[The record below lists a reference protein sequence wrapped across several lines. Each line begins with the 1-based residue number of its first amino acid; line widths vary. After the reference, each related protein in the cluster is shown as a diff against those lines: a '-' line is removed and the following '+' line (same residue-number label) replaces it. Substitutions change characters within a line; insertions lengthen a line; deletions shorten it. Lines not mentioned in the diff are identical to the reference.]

1 MTGGNLRPS
10 GRSGS
15 QHPPV
20 QDGLASAAEEL
31 YALSPGD
38 FTAARDERVAQAR
51 ASGDRDLARAIGAL
65 RRPAVSAWLV
75 NQLVREAGDQVGELL
90 ALGESLRQA
99 QKDLAGEQVRELSVQ
114 RRRLVAALVA
124 EAKRLAERDGR
135 AAGPQVERE
144 VEATLQAA
152 LADADAAA
160 AVRAGCLAS
169 PLSYAGLG
177 VGDETGTV
185 SWQRAPAR
193 EKAPDGEKTPAKGKA
208 PAREKAA
215 AKGKAPARER
225 ASGRRTAETAAERET
240 RLAAAEAERQARQAV
255 AEAERRAAKIA
266 EAEEAVRRA
275 ADTAAAAQADLA
287 GAEARFTSARAAQE
301 SARQQV
307 ERLDKELSR
316 AIAAESQANRAARD
330 AQRGKEAAA
339 RAADAA
345 RQRLARSQTAA
356 RRLG

>member
-1 MTGGNLRPS
+1 MTAGNLRPS
-10 GRSGS
+10 GQSGS
-15 QHPPV
+15 QDPPV
-20 QDGLASAAEEL
+20 RDGDLAGAAQEL

-51 ASGDRDLARAIGAL
+51 TSGNRDLARAIGAL
-65 RRPAVSAWLV
+65 RRPTVSAWLV
-75 NQLVREAGDQVGELL
+75 NQLVREAGDQVTELL

-99 QKDLAGEQVRELSVQ
+99 HQDLAGEQVRELSAQ
-114 RRRLVAALVA
+114 RRRLVTALVA
-124 EAKRLAERDGR
+124 DAKRLAERDGR
-135 AAGPQVERE
+135 PAGLQVERE

-152 LADADAAA
+152 LADAGAAA

-177 VGDETGTV
+177 AGDEAGAV

-193 EKAPDGEKTPAKGKA
+193 AKDPAGRQAPARPKA
-208 PAREKAA
+208 PAREKA
-215 AKGKAPARER
+215 PARKRARGRPGETAEER
-225 ASGRRTAETAAERET
+225 AA
-240 RLAAAEAERQARQAV
+240 RLAAEEADRRERQAA

-266 EAEEAVRRA
+266 EAEQAVSRA
-275 ADTAAAAQADLA
+275 ADGVAAAEADLA
-287 GAEARFTSARAAQE
+287 EAEARFTSARAAQE

-307 ERLDKELSR
+307 ERLDRELSA

-330 AQRGKEAAA
+330 AQRGREAAA
-339 RAADAA
+339 RAADEAK
-345 RQRLARSQTAA
+345 RRLARAETAA